1 MSNHVR
7 HYYSLTENRPIVTE
21 AYREPKK
28 VRSTARKYKM
38 QPRQIRA
45 WRVIVDKALIANI
58 SDTSNT
64 TDSYDTN
71 DSDDSIVFT
80 EDNPTA
86 EASAAARTNE
96 TTNGNTNEASAAART
111 NESTNGNT
119 NEASAAARTNKT
131 TNGNTNEAS
140 AINATNEATNGSTSA
155 KVDALKKTVH
165 GGRPSN
171 LSVHW
176 EQHAGLHNDNS
187 SNDE

>member
-111 NESTNGNT
+111 N
-119 NEASAAARTNKT
+119 KT